1 MNTLQSCCAGPKHR
15 MTIWKP
21 LGVSEKLTCT
31 PPGPKPHVFELFF
44 RLENLERVT
53 EMFQGSVDRWNWVE
67 VENYWII
74 NGGQQNKSKNWWTPM
89 TKHEKWMEMVQKIDE
104 IWMNNGW
111 QWMKLGKHWCRK
123 EKKMKH
129 GWKLDGN
136 GNIELRRSKLA
147 RSPKSRIIFFYR
159 FFMIFLWIQFMF
171 FFYELNLLVY
181 FIYVFFMIFPMIST
195 WFPAKTSQN

>member
-21 LGVSEKLTCT
+21 LRHPVKQWA
-31 PPGPKPHVFELFF
+31 
-44 RLENLERVT
+44 
-53 EMFQGSVDRWNWVE
+53 FQGSVDRCNWVE

-74 NGGQQNKSKNWWTPM
+74 NGGQHNKSKNWWTPM
-89 TKHEKWMEMVQKIDE
+89 TKHEKWMEMDKKMDE
-104 IWMNNGW
+104 IWMNSGW

-136 GNIELRRSKLA
+136 GNIEHAWNDFIRIDEQGLNRIKLDVG
-147 RSPKSRIIFFYR
+147 KQ
-159 FFMIFLWIQFMF
+159 WIMDGKWIEIMDEAWMKNRWQWM
-171 FFYELNLLVY
+171 N
-181 FIYVFFMIFPMIST
+181 M
-195 WFPAKTSQN
+195 AGN